1 MLDFGHGE
9 KAKYHTIIMLSKYSS
24 QINILKRNM
33 FKAINCNLQN
43 YQNWSAFTWKLFQ
56 QTIA

>member
-43 YQNWSAFTWKLFQ
+43 YQNWSAFT
-56 QTIA
+56 